1 MTGVLAVDPPGCGC
15 TECATGVYVP
25 LDQATPSQVAAAARG
40 VLGNN
45 TGFGRAE
52 LAARSL
58 PRETDIDCLTDE
70 YLAQV
75 LAVPRTRDGNPV
87 PDFRLRCPFC
97 GGELSV
103 SMATMGGTYLSYE
116 VADCLECEDC
126 GAEWEP
132 NGDLRR
138 APSAGSL
145 AYAEHARAERPQ

>member
-15 TECATGVYVP
+15 TECLTGVYVP
-25 LDQATPSQVAAAARG
+25 LDQATPGQVAAAARG

-58 PRETDIDCLTDE
+58 PRVPDE
-70 YLAQV
+70 VQEIHARIR
-75 LAVPRTRDGNPV
+75 AHDRDGV
-87 PDFRLRCPFC
+87 PDLDFRLRCPFC

-103 SMATMGGTYLSYE
+103 AMATEGGGWTTWQ

-145 AYAEHARAERPQ
+145 AYVERARAERPQ